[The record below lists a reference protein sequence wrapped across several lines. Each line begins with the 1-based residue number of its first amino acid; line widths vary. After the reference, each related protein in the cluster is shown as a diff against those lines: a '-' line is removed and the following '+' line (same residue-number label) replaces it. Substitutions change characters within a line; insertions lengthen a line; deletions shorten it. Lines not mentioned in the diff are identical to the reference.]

1 MRPPFAAFPDAMRT
15 FLRAHWKVIV
25 AIVLL
30 IVLAMITVNPSS
42 AMPEPA
48 LAARLRAHAALLAS
62 QARPEQTASYIEDT
76 LRTEGYR
83 LQRQAHGAGGRQVGN
98 IVSDI
103 EVSVANVAPGGTPE
117 RIFIVG
123 AHYASAPDAGYSG
136 TSAVLELARLLK
148 DLRPTRGTEVK
159 FVFFADAESPGS
171 MTGGSFIAY
180 VGTLASSRPVQ
191 EALSAFQGDTDLP
204 AYGLAAPAYVQ
215 GITLSGRTSHE
226 RSGAPAV
233 MVTDTAFMRYPY
245 HHTGEE
251 TPDKEDYTG
260 VARVVQGLA
269 RTITAL
275 AAGQRG

>member
-25 AIVLL
+25 AIILL

-42 AMPEPA
+42 AMPEPT
-48 LAARLRAHAALLAS
+48 LAARLRAHAAVLAVARTS
-62 QARPEQTASYIEDT
+62 QAPLERTASHIEDT
-76 LRTEGYR
+76 LRAEGYR
-83 LQRQAHGAGGRQVGN
+83 LQRQAHGAGGRKIHN
-98 IVSDI
+98 I
-103 EVSVANVAPGGTPE
+103 EVSVANVAPGSTPE

-123 AHYASAPDAGYSG
+123 AHYASAPDAGDSG
-136 TSAVLELARLLK
+136 TAAVLELARLLK
-148 DLRPTRGTEVK
+148 DLRPSRGTEVK
-159 FVFFADAESPGS
+159 FVFFADAER
-171 MTGGSFIAY
+171 GSFIAY

-215 GITLSGRTSHE
+215 GITLSGRASHG
-226 RSGAPAV
+226 RSGAPAM

-251 TPDKEDYTG
+251 APGQDADQDDDTG
-260 VARVVQGLA
+260 VARVVRGLA
-269 RTITAL
+269 RNIRAL
-275 AAGQRG
+275 AAGQRS

>member
-1 MRPPFAAFPDAMRT
+1 MRT

-25 AIVLL
+25 AIILL
-30 IVLAMITVNPSS
+30 IVLAMITVNPTS

-48 LAARLRAHAALLAS
+48 LAARLRAHVAVQAVARIS
-62 QARPEQTASYIEDT
+62 QAPLARTASYIEDT
-76 LRTEGYR
+76 LRAEGYR
-83 LQRQAHGAGGRQVGN
+83 LQRQAHRAGGRK
-98 IVSDI
+98 IHDI
-103 EVSVANVAPGGTPE
+103 EVSVANVAPGSTPE

-123 AHYASAPDAGYSG
+123 AHYAPAPDAGDSG
-136 TSAVLELARLLK
+136 TAAVLELARLLK
-148 DLRPTRGTEVK
+148 DLRPSRGTEVR

-171 MTGGSFIAY
+171 MAGGSFIAY

-191 EALSAFQGDTDLP
+191 DALSAFQGESDLP

-215 GITLSGRTSHE
+215 GITLSGRTAHE

-245 HHTGEE
+245 HQTGEE
-251 TPDKEDYTG
+251 EAPDKDDCTG

-275 AAGQRG
+275 AARQKS